1 MKRMMNTM
9 DLIVMII
16 KEFIN
21 FNDSLYIPK
30 YKFMEYRV
38 QENKVHDLR
47 RDLDCDIV
55 LRKDGWLVFC
65 EKIEEA
71 QIIED

>member
-1 MKRMMNTM
+1 
-9 DLIVMII
+9 MII

-30 YKFMEYRV
+30 HKFMDYRV

-47 RDLDCDIV
+47 RDLNCDIV
-55 LRKDGWLVFC
+55 LRKDGWLLFC

>member
-1 MKRMMNTM
+1 MMKMVTIWRK
-9 DLIVMII
+9 MII

-30 YKFMEYRV
+30 YKFMEYRI

-47 RDLDCDIV
+47 RDLECDIV
-55 LRKDGWLVFC
+55 LKKDGWLVFC

-71 QIIED
+71 EIIED